1 VRPPRNG
8 APQAPPLY
16 VLSHLLL
23 EKPLLL
29 KSLGYHKK
37 LGLGAK
43 EEKLWVNYL
52 GSGGAPS
59 PKFSNSAIPCLIAY
73 WTRAEKVFSFSLE
86 IREYL

>member
-1 VRPPRNG
+1 MGVGETPRNG

-43 EEKLWVNYL
+43 EAKTVGRLLGLRGSALSQIFKLGDTML
-52 GSGGAPS
+52 
-59 PKFSNSAIPCLIAY
+59 NSILD
-73 WTRAEKVFSFSLE
+73 EG
-86 IREYL
+86 REGFQF